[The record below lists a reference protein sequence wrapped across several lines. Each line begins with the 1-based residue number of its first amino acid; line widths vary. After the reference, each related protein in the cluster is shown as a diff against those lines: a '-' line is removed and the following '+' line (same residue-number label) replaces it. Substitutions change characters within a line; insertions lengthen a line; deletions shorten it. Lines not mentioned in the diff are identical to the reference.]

1 MDFLNQTQ
9 NAVSAGLHHTSK
21 IISRLPDGTYHPL
34 GRRFSIPAYPPPS
47 AHILKREEVCALR
60 KKLLSAVIVYILIAV
75 LLLPL
80 LVTLLCG
87 GFHREVPQ
95 SAELYGT
102 EDLAPLPSEL
112 EEYVAGV
119 VAAEMPASFPEEAL
133 KAQAVA
139 ARTYEVRQM
148 RAAGSDSVL
157 YDVGQAYADEAAQR
171 EKWGENYG
179 QYAAKIRRAVRE
191 TAGEIMVY
199 DGEPIL
205 AAFHAQSGGKTE
217 NAENVWDSPLPY
229 LKSVDSAED
238 KAAPGY
244 ETEVSFSTKEVLQQL
259 KTQGTPTQTAEN
271 LSIEI
276 LSRTDAGYVSEVSAG
291 GLKLTGRQLRET
303 LGLRSANFTVEKQA
317 NSFVFRTY
325 GYGHG
330 AGMSQYGASYL
341 AEKGLDYHEIL
352 NHYYTNVNFERLA

>member
-1 MDFLNQTQ
+1 M
-9 NAVSAGLHHTSK
+9 
-21 IISRLPDGTYHPL
+21 
-34 GRRFSIPAYPPPS
+34 
-47 AHILKREEVCALR
+47 R
-60 KKLLSAVIVYILIAV
+60 KKLLCAVVLYILVAV
-75 LLLPL
+75 LFLPL

-87 GFHREVPQ
+87 GFRREAPQ
-95 SAELYGT
+95 SAELYGV

-148 RAAGSDSVL
+148 RAAGSGSVL
-157 YDVGQAYADEAAQR
+157 YDVGQAYADEAAQK

-179 QYAAKIRRAVRE
+179 AYAAKIRRAVRE

-217 NAENVWDSPLPY
+217 NAENIWDSPLPY
-229 LKSVDSAED
+229 LKSVDSAVD

-244 ETEVSFSTKEVLQQL
+244 ETEVFFPAGEIL
-259 KTQGTPTQTAEN
+259 KRLEALGTPVQTAEN

-276 LSRTDAGYVSEVSAG
+276 LSRTDAGYVSEAEAG
-291 GLKLTGRQLRET
+291 GLRLTGRQLREA
-303 LGLRSANFTVEKQA
+303 LGLRSANFTVEKQEGGFA
-317 NSFVFRTY
+317 FRTY

-330 AGMSQYGASYL
+330 AGMSQYGASFL

>member
-1 MDFLNQTQ
+1 M
-9 NAVSAGLHHTSK
+9 
-21 IISRLPDGTYHPL
+21 
-34 GRRFSIPAYPPPS
+34 
-47 AHILKREEVCALR
+47 R
-60 KKLLSAVIVYILIAV
+60 KKLLCAVVLYILTAV

-87 GFHREVPQ
+87 GFRREAPQ
-95 SAELYGT
+95 SAELYGV
-102 EDLAPLPSEL
+102 EDLAPLPTEL

-179 QYAAKIRRAVRE
+179 EYAAKIRRAVRE

-244 ETEVSFSTKEVLQQL
+244 ETEISFSAEEILQKL
-259 KTQGTPTQTAEN
+259 ERYGTPTQTAET

-276 LSRTDAGYVSEVSAG
+276 LSRTDAGYVSEASAG
-291 GLKLTGRQLRET
+291 GLRLTGRQLREA

-317 NSFVFRTY
+317 GGFSFRTY

-330 AGMSQYGASYL
+330 AGMSQYGASFL

-352 NHYYTNVNFERLA
+352 NHYYTDVNFEQLA

>member
-1 MDFLNQTQ
+1 M
-9 NAVSAGLHHTSK
+9 
-21 IISRLPDGTYHPL
+21 
-34 GRRFSIPAYPPPS
+34 
-47 AHILKREEVCALR
+47 R
-60 KKLLSAVIVYILIAV
+60 KKLLSAVILYILTAV
-75 LLLPL
+75 LFLPL
-80 LVTLLCG
+80 FVTLLCG
-87 GFHREVPQ
+87 GFQREMPQ

-102 EDLAPLPSEL
+102 EDLAPLPTEL

-119 VAAEMPASFPEEAL
+119 VAAEMPASFPLEAL

-191 TAGEIMVY
+191 TAGEIMIY

-229 LKSVDSAED
+229 LRSVDSAED

-244 ETEVSFSTKEVLQQL
+244 ETEISLSAEEILQRLETK
-259 KTQGTPTQTAEN
+259 GSPTQTAKD

-276 LSRTDAGYVSEVSAG
+276 LSRTDAGYVAEVSAG
-291 GLKLTGRQLRET
+291 GLRLTGRQLREA

-317 NSFVFRTY
+317 DGFAFHTY

-330 AGMSQYGASYL
+330 AGMSQYGASFL
-341 AEKGLDYHEIL
+341 AEKGLNYREIL
-352 NHYYTNVNFERLA
+352 NHYYTNVNFEQLA